1 MSKTDVKAHT
11 DENVAGNQWS
21 LIATETW
28 QLNKLGTADVPS
40 YTSRCFLSQQSRIP
54 YEGLNNPTRQTISE
68 YKLVS
73 TSAWGASGA
82 ELCVGNG
89 PLYTAQVILLPAQA
103 SLKSISCGIINSFR
117 SIKGPVH
124 THGQTDRPKR
134 FLFARCS
141 RSFPER
147 LERQR
152 GNAPEMWRRRTISY
166 SLFFHYISYR
176 ARCVF
181 LHKKE
186 DRLGE
191 KASGIQPRS
200 SPHQHSSFIFGD
212 RNSFSSMT
220 HLCKWLI
227 IELIT
232 INVICWCPWSN
243 STVLTTNMQLKK
255 R

>member
-11 DENVAGNQWS
+11 DENVAGNQWA

-28 QLNKLGTADVPS
+28 QLNKLGTGDVPS
-40 YTSRCFLSQQSRIP
+40 YTSGCFLSQQSRIP
-54 YEGLNNPTRQTISE
+54 YEGLNSSTRQTISE
-68 YKLVS
+68 HKLVS

-82 ELCVGNG
+82 ELCEGNG
-89 PLYTAQVILLPAQA
+89 PPYTAQVILLPAEA

-124 THGQTDRPKR
+124 TRGQTDRPKR
-134 FLFARCS
+134 LLFALGAVAP
-141 RSFPER
+141 F
-147 LERQR
+147 LKGLNDR
-152 GNAPEMWRRRTISY
+152 GNAPETWRGRTISY

-181 LHKKE
+181 SHKK

-191 KASGIQPRS
+191 NASGIQPRS
-200 SPHQHSSFIFGD
+200 SPHQHSGFIFGD
-212 RNSFSSMT
+212 RNGFSGMT

-227 IELIT
+227 IELMN

-243 STVLTTNMQLKK
+243 STLTLC
-255 R
+255 

>member
-28 QLNKLGTADVPS
+28 QLNKLGTGDVPS
-40 YTSRCFLSQQSRIP
+40 YTSRCFLSQQSLIP
-54 YEGLNNPTRQTISE
+54 HEGLNGSTRQTISE

-73 TSAWGASGA
+73 TSAWGVSGA
-82 ELCVGNG
+82 GLCEGNG
-89 PLYTAQVILLPAQA
+89 PLYTAQVILLPAEA

-124 THGQTDRPKR
+124 TRGQTDRQTKAP
-134 FLFARCS
+134 LIHTRCS
-141 RSFPER
+141 RSFPEG

-152 GNAPEMWRRRTISY
+152 GNAPETWRRRTISS
-166 SLFFHYISYR
+166 SLFCHYISCR

-181 LHKKE
+181 SHKEE

-191 KASGIQPRS
+191 NASGIRPRS

-212 RNSFSSMT
+212 RNSFRSMT

-227 IELIT
+227 IELMN

-243 STVLTTNMQLKK
+243 STLTLC
-255 R
+255 